1 MFCLASEKVNDLSMK
16 LSIKWLKWVKSK
28 ICMWATTM
36 VDQADSSTFEYK
48 ISHKFFVQLFKK
60 DLAVTKACGGSLSN
74 NDLSQKMLSFSK
86 KRWPTC
92 VFL

>member
-1 MFCLASEKVNDLSMK
+1 
-16 LSIKWLKWVKSK
+16 
-28 ICMWATTM
+28 M

-60 DLAVTKACGGSLSN
+60 DLAVTKACGGSWSN

-86 KRWPTC
+86 KR
-92 VFL
+92 